1 MRPTSMARVLVID
14 DDEIL
19 RGTLVQTLASA
30 GHVAVSASDGFE
42 GATLFRKD
50 PTDLILIDLNMPYGG
65 LQTIRVLRAEF
76 PKLAII
82 AMSGNQSQLSMTGA
96 IGANRI
102 LPKPFTFPQL
112 DETMIAVLGPT
123 GGAAPVKP

>member
-1 MRPTSMARVLVID
+1 MARILVVD

-19 RGTLVQTLASA
+19 RTTLVQTLAATGHTVLSA
-30 GHVAVSASDGFE
+30 DNGFD
-42 GATLFRKD
+42 GATIYRKD
-50 PTDLILIDLNMPYGG
+50 PTDLILIDINMPYGG

-82 AMSGNQSQLSMTGA
+82 AMSGNQPQLNLAGA
-96 IGANRI
+96 VGANRI

-112 DETMIAVLGPT
+112 EGAIAEVLA
-123 GGAAPVKP
+123 GAAAPKT